1 MRYNTFSVLEGIFA
15 DSRMDI
21 SNSGTFS
28 LSTFSIEF
36 FFGKL
41 VLFGQ

>member
-1 MRYNTFSVLEGIFA
+1 MRCDTFSVLEGIFA

-28 LSTFSIEF
+28 SSTCSIKF